1 LFDRFRDGVGAQ
13 RPITPQPAPDA
24 DEQALARYR
33 YMLRTAPPE
42 AIEQA
47 HAEAFAQLTPEQRR
61 RVLVEL
67 GKEIPESERPVL
79 QRAGDDPAQLAR
91 VATRAEIRAPGVMER
106 TFGALPASP
115 GAAAGGMG
123 GLFAGTLLA
132 SMAGTVLGS
141 VIAQHFFAHDANAAS
156 LFGGGGGLAG
166 EGSLHHAGDRSGDMS
181 ADTDADE
188 YGFDDS
194 DAGGGFD
201 AGGDTFDA

>member
-1 LFDRFRDGVGAQ
+1 MGLFDRFRDGVGAQ
-13 RPITPQPAPDA
+13 RPIAPQAASDA

-61 RVLVEL
+61 RVLAEL
-67 GKEIPESERPVL
+67 AKEIPESERPVL

-91 VATRAEIRAPGVMER
+91 VATRAEIRTPGVMER

-115 GAAAGGMG
+115 GAPAGGIG

-141 VIAQHFFAHDANAAS
+141 VIAQHFFAHDASAAS
-156 LFGGGGGLAG
+156 LFGGGGLG
-166 EGSLHHAGDRSGDMS
+166 EASLHHADDRSADMS
-181 ADTDADE
+181 ADTDVDE
-188 YGFDDS
+188 DGFDDS
-194 DAGGGFD
+194 ETSGDFD